1 TVVRTSRLRE
11 VGSRVIN
18 LLGYAVLLGSY
29 RDTQC
34 GLKGFRSDVGR
45 FLFSRMRTDGF
56 AFDIELLHLV
66 ERHELSLVQ
75 VPVAVS
81 HSTRSTVRV
90 VGDTLRLMGDL
101 FRMRHWA
108 ATGAY
113 EAEEADELVP
123 TGDLLA

>member
-1 TVVRTSRLRE
+1 
-11 VGSRVIN
+11 VIN

-45 FLFSRMRTDGF
+45 FLFSRMQTDGF

-66 ERHELSLVQ
+66 ERHELSLEQ
-75 VPVAVS
+75 VPVEVS

-108 ATGAY
+108 ATGVY
-113 EAEEADELVP
+113 EARETDELVA